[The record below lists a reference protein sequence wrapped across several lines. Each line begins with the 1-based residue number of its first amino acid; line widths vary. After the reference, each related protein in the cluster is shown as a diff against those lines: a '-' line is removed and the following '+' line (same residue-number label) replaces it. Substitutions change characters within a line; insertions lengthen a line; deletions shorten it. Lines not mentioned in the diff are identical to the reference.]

1 MASDSYEILSRL
13 HASGVEFVLIGGAAA
28 AAYGSQVMTDDVDV
42 CAPMGRD
49 NAVRIITAFA
59 DVEPKWRMRPD
70 MPVVRADDSYLGQL
84 KNIYLRTKVG
94 QLDVL
99 GEIPGVCDY
108 AEAARKA
115 VTMTFGDLTCKVVDI
130 DTLIAAKKVAGRP
143 HDLRAIPYLER
154 WKLKYGG
161 EQG

>member
-1 MASDSYEILSRL
+1 M
-13 HASGVEFVLIGGAAA
+13 V
-28 AAYGSQVMTDDVDV
+28 
-42 CAPMGRD
+42 RD

-115 VTMTFGDLTCKVVDI
+115 VDMTFGDVTCKVVDI
-130 DTLIAAKKVAGRP
+130 DTLIAAKRFAGRP
-143 HDLRAIPYLER
+143 HDLEAIPYLEQ
-154 WKLKYGG
+154 WKAKFGG
-161 EQG
+161 RSGP